1 MDERGASEGMS
12 GAGSKRP
19 ADLSLALPIAKR
31 AKRLDQSAWDEALN
45 DHRAASEIGWV
56 CFPPSLRL
64 HAAAAA
70 RRPGSRRGAP
80 IPADCSPEF
89 AGAWI

>member
-1 MDERGASEGMS
+1 MDERGAHEGVP

-31 AKRLDQSAWDEALN
+31 TKRLEQSAWDEALN

-56 CFPPSLRL
+56 CFPPCLR
-64 HAAAAA
+64 AACGGGCTM
-70 RRPGSRRGAP
+70 PGLAPRHTDSR
-80 IPADCSPEF
+80 
-89 AGAWI
+89 